1 MVQYKRK
8 QETFG
13 KTVVRRRRKAL
24 RLQYDEA
31 SPVAISFLLSPVV
44 DRGVVVPQFRL
55 LSARHIVSCMYCD
68 SYALY
73 GSGIR
78 LWRVSVMSRAL
89 FRGVALIKK

>member
-1 MVQYKRK
+1 MSG
-8 QETFG
+8 F
-13 KTVVRRRRKAL
+13 L
-24 RLQYDEA
+24 
-31 SPVAISFLLSPVV
+31 FLLCVLVLFPNNHGVYDCLAMIPTACRYV

-55 LSARHIVSCMYCD
+55 LSARHIVSWMYCD

>member
-1 MVQYKRK
+1 MIVWQCY
-8 QETFG
+8 Q
-13 KTVVRRRRKAL
+13 
-24 RLQYDEA
+24 RLVGM
-31 SPVAISFLLSPVV
+31 SI
-44 DRGVVVPQFRL
+44 GVLWCRL
-55 LSARHIVSCMYCD
+55 LSARHIVSWMYCD